1 MIAGMRHKRVL
12 DVSGD
17 PILTDV
23 RQPGSEGD
31 SAAYRSVAQAPPII
45 AAYADRVQETNRAK
59 PM

>member
-1 MIAGMRHKRVL
+1 MKVGMRHRLVL

-45 AAYADRVQETNRAK
+45 AAYADRVQEANSVK